1 MLYMTGWKQSRLR
14 PGVLS
19 KLAAGKQ
26 SAYDSQFLA
35 RIKRDVPLALSLA
48 DVAYQ
53 GAHKREL
60 AALFTRLEFFA
71 FLKKMGL
78 DEATDGEP
86 VKVDSRAVLAE
97 EMNLV
102 PGKNMRLPLIL
113 SRMRRPLRRR
123 KFSL

>member
-1 MLYMTGWKQSRLR
+1 M
-14 PGVLS
+14 LS

-48 DVAYQ
+48 DTAYC
-53 GAHKREL
+53 GPHKREL
-60 AALFTRLEFFA
+60 AALFARLEFFG
-71 FLKKMGL
+71 FIKKMGL
-78 DEATDGEP
+78 DEVAGEEP
-86 VKVDSRAVLAE
+86 IKVDSRAVLAE

-102 PGKNMRLPLIL
+102 PGKSMRLRSIL